1 MQSYSN
7 IIKIITFLCVGIL
20 ASYTASAQSEQR
32 EEDATMNVIYGKNH
46 ILTIETPVGWINDR
60 EIAQKIG
67 LTNLFY
73 AKADTALMQKS
84 YMYVNGYDKAST
96 KDILQDFI
104 DDYIQSYRIQYPDC
118 KFEIE
123 EVGGN
128 GGVKNAILY
137 SFFNLNDRY
146 REEVLYSETESA
158 VIILVFSATTQT
170 DYENYQSVFDDFIQS
185 FTYRGDNPKPFL
197 DYMNAQRVMQ

>member
-7 IIKIITFLCVGIL
+7 IIKIITILCVEIL
-20 ASYTASAQSEQR
+20 VSYTASAQSEQR
-32 EEDATMNVIYGKNH
+32 EEDAIMNVIYGKKH
-46 ILTIETPVGWINDR
+46 ILTVETPAGWVNDK

-84 YMYVNGYDKAST
+84 YIYVNGYDKAST
-96 KDILQDFI
+96 EETLQDFI
-104 DDYIQSYRIQYPDC
+104 DGDLQVYRQKYPDC

-123 EVGGN
+123 EVGRD

-170 DYENYQSVFDDFIQS
+170 DYKNYQSVFDDFIQS
-185 FTYRGDNPKPFL
+185 FTYRGDNPQPFL
-197 DYMNAQRVMQ
+197 DYMNAQRVM